1 MLNELSIE
9 NVAVIEKTDVH
20 FGPGL
25 NVLTGETGAG
35 KSILID
41 SINAILGNRTS
52 RDLVRSGA
60 QKASVW
66 ATFSDLS
73 SEVCTLLENAG
84 YEPEEELLLSR
95 EIGQDGK
102 SSCRINGKPA
112 TVGILREL
120 GEALIT
126 IHGQHDNQSLL
137 NPANHLG
144 ILDEYAQND
153 ALLAQYRDVY
163 HILRDAQKQMSGLV
177 MDEGEK
183 QRKLDLLRYQ
193 TQEIEAAELQQGEE
207 EELEEQR
214 SKIHHSQQI
223 IDSLG
228 AAYDALQGGDDYE
241 GSIGL
246 LGQAH
251 GQLGQINE
259 FSSEFAAFYE
269 KLGELYYAGQD
280 LAGDLKTALD
290 DFDFEPAMLNEIE
303 ERLDLLYQLKKKYG
317 PTVADIEAYY
327 EKAMQELETIEFA
340 DQKLEELQ
348 QRCNVLQEK
357 ATACAAQLTAAR
369 KKAFAAF
376 STAIMQSLHFLNMPN
391 IRFSL
396 VAQQI
401 KLGPAGGD
409 AMEFFISTNPGEE
422 HKPLAKI
429 ASGGELSRIMLA
441 IKSVLAEKDHI
452 PTVIYDEIDAG
463 VSGLA
468 AGRVGKKLQ
477 ETANSGHQVICI
489 THTAQIAAYAQQ
501 HLLIEKSV
509 TGERTYTKVRQLEKE
524 ERVAELA
531 RIVSGD
537 KVTELSLANARE
549 LLELSDAGT

>member
-73 SEVCTLLENAG
+73 REVCTLLANAG

-137 NPANHLG
+137 NPTNHLG

-163 HILRDAQKQMSGLV
+163 HTLRDAQKQMSGLV

-228 AAYDALQGGDDYE
+228 AAYNALQGGDDYE

-251 GQLGQINE
+251 EQLGQINE

-290 DFDFEPAMLNEIE
+290 DFEFEPAMLNEIE
-303 ERLDLLYQLKKKYG
+303 ERLDLLYKLKKKYG

-348 QRCNVLQEK
+348 QRCNALQEK

-401 KLGPAGGD
+401 KLGPTGAD

-422 HKPLAKI
+422 PKPLAKI

>member
-73 SEVCTLLENAG
+73 DEVRALLSDAG
-84 YEPEEELLLSR
+84 YEPEDELLLSR

-112 TVGILREL
+112 TVGILRQL

-137 NPANHLG
+137 NPANHLS

-153 ALLAQYRDVY
+153 SLLGQYRDLY
-163 HILRDAQKQMSGLV
+163 HTLRDTQKQMSGLA

-183 QRKLDLLRYQ
+183 QRKMDLLRYQ

-223 IDSLG
+223 LDSLG

-241 GSIGL
+241 GSVGL

-251 GQLGQINE
+251 EQLGQINE
-259 FSSEFAAFYE
+259 FSSEFSAFYE

-280 LAGDLKTALD
+280 LAAELKSSLD

-303 ERLDLLYQLKKKYG
+303 ERLDLLYQLKRKYG
-317 PTVADIEAYY
+317 PSVADIEAYY
-327 EKAMQELETIEFA
+327 ENALQELETIEFA

-348 QRCNVLQEK
+348 QRCALLQEK

-369 KKAFAAF
+369 KKAFDAF
-376 STAIMQSLHFLNMPN
+376 SAAIMASLRFLNMPN
-391 IRFSL
+391 IKFSL
-396 VAQQI
+396 ITEQT
-401 KLGPAGGD
+401 KLGPMGAD

-422 HKPLAKI
+422 PKPLAKI

-468 AGRVGKKLQ
+468 AGRVGQKLQ
-477 ETANSGHQVICI
+477 ETAKSGHQVICI

-509 TGERTYTKVRQLEKE
+509 TGERTYTKVRQLAKE

-549 LLELSDAGT
+549 LLELSDA

>member
-163 HILRDAQKQMSGLV
+163 HTLRDAQKQMSGLV

>member
-60 QKASVW
+60 HKASVW

-73 SEVCTLLENAG
+73 DEVRALLSDSG
-84 YEPEEELLLSR
+84 YEPEDELLLSR

-112 TVGILREL
+112 TVGILRQL
-120 GEALIT
+120 GEELIT

-153 ALLAQYRDVY
+153 PLLAQYRDLY
-163 HILRDAQKQMSGLV
+163 HMLRDAQKQMSSLQ

-193 TQEIEAAELQQGEE
+193 TQEIETAELQQGEE
-207 EELEEQR
+207 EDLEEQR

-223 IDSLG
+223 LDSLG
-228 AAYDALQGGDDYE
+228 AAYNALQGGDDYE
-241 GSIGL
+241 GSVGL

-251 GQLGQINE
+251 EQLGQISA
-259 FSSEFAAFYE
+259 FSSEFGAFYE

-280 LAGDLKTALD
+280 IVGDLKSALD

-303 ERLDLLYQLKKKYG
+303 ERLDLLYQLKRKYG
-317 PTVADIEAYY
+317 PTVADIEGYY
-327 EKAMQELETIEFA
+327 KTAMQELETIEFA

-348 QRCNVLQEK
+348 QRCALLKEK
-357 ATACAAQLTAAR
+357 AIACAAQLTAAR

-376 STAIMQSLHFLNMPN
+376 SAAIMESLHFLNMPN
-391 IRFSL
+391 IQFSL
-396 VAQQI
+396 IAEPT
-401 KLGPAGGD
+401 KLGPTGAD

-422 HKPLAKI
+422 PKPLVKI

-468 AGRVGKKLQ
+468 AGRVGQKLQ
-477 ETANSGHQVICI
+477 ETAKSGHQVICI

-549 LLELSDAGT
+549 LLELSDA

>member
-73 SEVCTLLENAG
+73 SEVCTLLANAG

-163 HILRDAQKQMSGLV
+163 HTLRDAQKQMSGLV

-207 EELEEQR
+207 EELEAQR

-290 DFDFEPAMLNEIE
+290 DFDFEPAMLDEIE

-348 QRCNVLQEK
+348 QRCNALQEK

-422 HKPLAKI
+422 PKPLAKI

-549 LLELSDAGT
+549 LLELSDVGT

>member
-66 ATFSDLS
+66 ATFIDLS
-73 SEVCTLLENAG
+73 SEVCTLLANAG

-163 HILRDAQKQMSGLV
+163 HTLRDAQKQMSGLV

-207 EELEEQR
+207 EELEAQR

-290 DFDFEPAMLNEIE
+290 DFDFEPAMLDEIE

-348 QRCNVLQEK
+348 QRCNALQEK

-422 HKPLAKI
+422 PKPLAKI

>member
-73 SEVCTLLENAG
+73 SEVCTLLANAG

-163 HILRDAQKQMSGLV
+163 HTLRDAQKQMSGLV

-290 DFDFEPAMLNEIE
+290 DFDFEPAMLDEIE

-348 QRCNVLQEK
+348 QRCNALQEK

-422 HKPLAKI
+422 PKPLAKI

>member
-73 SEVCTLLENAG
+73 NEVRALLSDAG
-84 YEPEEELLLSR
+84 YEPEDELLLSR

-112 TVGILREL
+112 TVGILRQL

-137 NPANHLG
+137 NPANHLS

-163 HILRDAQKQMSGLV
+163 HTLRDAQKQMSGLV

-348 QRCNVLQEK
+348 QRCNALQEK

-422 HKPLAKI
+422 PKPLAKI

-549 LLELSDAGT
+549 LLDLSDAGT

>member
-73 SEVCTLLENAG
+73 SEVCTLLANAG
-84 YEPEEELLLSR
+84 YEPEEALLLSR

-137 NPANHLG
+137 NPTNHLG

-163 HILRDAQKQMSGLV
+163 HTLRDAQKQMSGLV

-228 AAYDALQGGDDYE
+228 AAYNALQGGDDYE

-251 GQLGQINE
+251 EQLGQINE

-290 DFDFEPAMLNEIE
+290 DFEFEPAMLNEIE
-303 ERLDLLYQLKKKYG
+303 ERLDLLYKLKKKYG

-348 QRCNVLQEK
+348 QHCNALQEK
-357 ATACAAQLTAAR
+357 ATSCAAQLTAAR
-369 KKAFAAF
+369 KKAFTAF

-401 KLGPAGGD
+401 KLGPTGAD

-422 HKPLAKI
+422 PKPLAKI

>member
-73 SEVCTLLENAG
+73 SEVCTLLANAG

-163 HILRDAQKQMSGLV
+163 HTLRDAQKQMSGLV

-241 GSIGL
+241 GSVGL

-340 DQKLEELQ
+340 DQKLEELL
-348 QRCNVLQEK
+348 QRCNALQEK
-357 ATACAAQLTAAR
+357 ATACASQLTAAR

-422 HKPLAKI
+422 PKPLAKI

>member
-73 SEVCTLLENAG
+73 REVCTLLANAG

-95 EIGQDGK
+95 EIGQDSK

-163 HILRDAQKQMSGLV
+163 HTLRDAQKQMSGLV

-348 QRCNVLQEK
+348 QRCNALQEK

-422 HKPLAKI
+422 PKPLAKI

>member
-73 SEVCTLLENAG
+73 SEVCTLLANAG

-163 HILRDAQKQMSGLV
+163 HTLRDAQKQMSGLV

-422 HKPLAKI
+422 PKPLAKI

>member
-73 SEVCTLLENAG
+73 REVCTLLANAG

-163 HILRDAQKQMSGLV
+163 HTLRDAQKQMSGLV

-228 AAYDALQGGDDYE
+228 AAYNALQGGDDYE

-251 GQLGQINE
+251 EQLGQINE

-290 DFDFEPAMLNEIE
+290 DFEFEPAMLNEIE
-303 ERLDLLYQLKKKYG
+303 ERLDLLYKLKKKYG

-348 QRCNVLQEK
+348 QRCNALQEK

-422 HKPLAKI
+422 PKPLAKI

-549 LLELSDAGT
+549 LLDLSDAGT

>member
-73 SEVCTLLENAG
+73 REVCTLLANAG

-137 NPANHLG
+137 NPTNHLG

-163 HILRDAQKQMSGLV
+163 HTLRDAQKQMSGLV

-348 QRCNVLQEK
+348 QRCNALQEK

-422 HKPLAKI
+422 PKPLAKI

-549 LLELSDAGT
+549 LLDLSDAGT